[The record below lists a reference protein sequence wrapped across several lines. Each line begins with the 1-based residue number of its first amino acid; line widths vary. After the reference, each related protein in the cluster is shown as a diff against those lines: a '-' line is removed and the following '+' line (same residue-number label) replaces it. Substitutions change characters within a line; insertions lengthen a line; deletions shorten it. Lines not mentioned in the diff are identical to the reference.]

1 LVERDPVI
9 AVQVVPEPLADEKP
23 VITNPLAHMEH
34 LGDVGVV
41 KSNIWQLG
49 ITVLLQVGGLD
60 PGVIVYPKAHLAQLP
75 LFRKA
80 TQF

>member
-1 LVERDPVI
+1 M
-9 AVQVVPEPLADEKP
+9 AVQVVPDWLVAEKP

-34 LGDVGVV
+34 LGDDGVV
-41 KSNIWQLG
+41 KSNTWQLG

-60 PGVIVYPKAHLAQLP
+60 PGVIVNPKAHLAQLP
-75 LFRKA
+75 LFKKA